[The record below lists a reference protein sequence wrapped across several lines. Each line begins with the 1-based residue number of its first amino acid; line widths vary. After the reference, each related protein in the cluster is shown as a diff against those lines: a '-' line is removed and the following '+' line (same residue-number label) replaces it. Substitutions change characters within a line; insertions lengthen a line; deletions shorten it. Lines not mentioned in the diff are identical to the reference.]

1 MAAFNAHVA
10 TDDRVAQVLLPIRD
24 GVMLIRKV

>member
-10 TDDRVAQVLLPIRD
+10 ADDRVAQVLLPIRD